1 MSAMFLL
8 AVSSGLAHILGY
20 ALYIFKTARYD
31 IHPNPTTW
39 LIFAGD
45 TLLLTILEAA
55 AGAEISILILPITCS
70 IGAVIVALLL
80 LQRGRLKWPKSRP
93 DQLVLFI
100 STAIALLYTS
110 LFIAQ
115 EIGIVGATYLAV
127 AAIFFLLLTNL
138 NTFIAFVPILREVYA
153 DPRSE
158 HAGPWAVWTG
168 AYSLLALVTYFEV
181 GFSPPTLILYA
192 YPLSCAALHGA
203 IALLARDRRRSIA
216 AQKSQPAAS
225 ASS

>member
-1 MSAMFLL
+1 MSVMFLL
-8 AVSSGLAHILGY
+8 AVSSGIAHILGY
-20 ALYIFKTARYD
+20 ALYIFKTARHD

-70 IGAVIVALLL
+70 VGAVIVALLL
-80 LQRGRLKWPKSRP
+80 LKRGRLKWPKDRP

-100 STAIALLYTS
+100 STAIALLYTL

-115 EIGIVGATYLAV
+115 EIGIVGVAYLTA

-158 HAGPWAVWTG
+158 HAGPWTVWTG
-168 AYSLLALVTYFEV
+168 AYSLLALVTYLEV
-181 GFSPPTLILYA
+181 GFLPSTLILYT

-203 IALLARDRRRSIA
+203 IAVLARDRRRHIT
-216 AQKSQPAAS
+216 AQNSQPTAPARS
-225 ASS
+225 